1 MSRLGEQLSESD
13 VEAMIRAVDRN
24 DDGKVDYEGLSL
36 RVASVFALYARVVR
50 IAKYCVRIVA
60 RGFRPQIR
68 LCDRVRKQNA
78 DPIRCESAVRTETDT
93 RTLARFHFHANGRKL
108 TPRRCATKT

>member
-60 RGFRPQIR
+60 RIPTTDPPLRPRPQAER
-68 LCDRVRKQNA
+68 RSDPLRVRSPHRN
-78 DPIRCESAVRTETDT
+78 
-93 RTLARFHFHANGRKL
+93 
-108 TPRRCATKT
+108 